1 MVLVLLNILALFGLS
16 ASNSFGRGPLKTVS
30 ESFSRITEDIQHGS
44 GVPSGD
50 QLIPEG
56 PPEIGMREGSSHS
69 LSKDS
74 L

>member
-16 ASNSFGRGPLKTVS
+16 ASNSFGRGPLKTIS
-30 ESFSRITEDIQHGS
+30 ESFPRITEDIQHGS

-56 PPEIGMREGSSHS
+56 PPEIGMREGGSHS